1 MAYPL
6 GSYGPG
12 AKFAPKYMAAF
23 RPRTGEAKRT
33 GECPRASMT
42 PPTSSDTRDTLALAS
57 FSGSQI
63 TGQQVPTGSKPCDC
77 AGAILAPHLPA
88 TLLASG
94 KMKKIRNWLSSPALP
109 YVSAGLVVL
118 LTLPALWTGFQ
129 LDDMAMRMA
138 LIEHPEAIAGPG
150 EAFSFINGDLETN
163 RQYMDLGVM
172 PWWAAEDLRFVFLRP
187 VTIAFHRLDYVLWPD
202 SAPLMHLHSLLW
214 LAALVL
220 SVAALYRRLLSPV
233 WIAGLATLLY
243 AIDDAHGYPT
253 AWLANRN
260 ALIATTLGVLAL
272 VCHDRWRRDRWRPG
286 PWLASFYLALA
297 LFAAEFGAGTLAY
310 LFAYVVFLEGRGERE
325 GAGRSTRLSDQAEAG
340 GPGRSR
346 RFPGAPWSQRFL
358 SLCPYAAVAAVWLIV
373 YKVGGYGTEGSG
385 FYVDPLRQPASFLWA
400 LFERGPVLLLG
411 QWGLPQA
418 DVYTQLRGAEA
429 LIMWL
434 RSMGMILLVVL
445 LLMPLLR
452 RSVTARFWTLGML
465 ISLIPICATAPSNR
479 LLFFTGIGGMALLA
493 QFLGGLTDRA
503 DWLPRARPWR
513 WFSWGMTALLLVIHV
528 LLAPIALPIT
538 TFIAPLLG
546 EPARA
551 AALSLPDDDGF
562 ADQDLVIVS
571 CPDHLVFVTYMSPER
586 MLRDLPIPRHIRALS
601 AMPVPVE
608 MSRMDESS
616 LRIRY
621 LDGPFIGP
629 LGRLWRGPDRPVHV
643 GQMVELEGMTAEVV
657 EITEDGEPREVVFR
671 FGVPLEDA
679 SLRWVLWE
687 DGVFVPFEP
696 PPTGETVRLPAPYG
710 PMEMRQPGELL
721 EAYKQAV
728 RRNASMSPG
737 GSPSERE
744 S

>member
-1 MAYPL
+1 
-6 GSYGPG
+6 
-12 AKFAPKYMAAF
+12 
-23 RPRTGEAKRT
+23 
-33 GECPRASMT
+33 
-42 PPTSSDTRDTLALAS
+42 
-57 FSGSQI
+57 
-63 TGQQVPTGSKPCDC
+63 
-77 AGAILAPHLPA
+77 
-88 TLLASG
+88 
-94 KMKKIRNWLSSPALP
+94 MKKIRNWLSSPALP

-400 LFERGPVLLLG
+400 LFERGPVLPASGRRLHPTQGSGGAHHVAAQHGYDLARRPSADASPAEIGDGAFLDTGHADLSDTHLCNGALEPSALFHRHRWYGPAGAVPRWFDRSCRLAASGTPLALVLLG
-411 QWGLPQA
+411 YDG
-418 DVYTQLRGAEA
+418 
-429 LIMWL
+429 
-434 RSMGMILLVVL
+434 
-445 LLMPLLR
+445 
-452 RSVTARFWTLGML
+452 
-465 ISLIPICATAPSNR
+465 
-479 LLFFTGIGGMALLA
+479 
-493 QFLGGLTDRA
+493 
-503 DWLPRARPWR
+503 
-513 WFSWGMTALLLVIHV
+513 
-528 LLAPIALPIT
+528 
-538 TFIAPLLG
+538 
-546 EPARA
+546 PASRHSRA
-551 AALSLPDDDGF
+551 AGAHRP
-562 ADQDLVIVS
+562 AHHDLH
-571 CPDHLVFVTYMSPER
+571 CAAAR
-586 MLRDLPIPRHIRALS
+586 RAG
-601 AMPVPVE
+601 
-608 MSRMDESS
+608 SR
-616 LRIRY
+616 
-621 LDGPFIGP
+621 
-629 LGRLWRGPDRPVHV
+629 RGSQLAR
-643 GQMVELEGMTAEVV
+643 
-657 EITEDGEPREVVFR
+657 
-671 FGVPLEDA
+671 
-679 SLRWVLWE
+679 
-687 DGVFVPFEP
+687 
-696 PPTGETVRLPAPYG
+696 
-710 PMEMRQPGELL
+710 
-721 EAYKQAV
+721 
-728 RRNASMSPG
+728 
-737 GSPSERE
+737 
-744 S
+744 